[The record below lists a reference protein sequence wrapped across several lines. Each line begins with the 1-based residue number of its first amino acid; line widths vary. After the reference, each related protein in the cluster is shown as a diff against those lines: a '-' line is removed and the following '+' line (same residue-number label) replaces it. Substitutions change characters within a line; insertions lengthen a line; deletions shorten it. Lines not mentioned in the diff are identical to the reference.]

1 MVHSASVPLCGGHS
15 TCVTVVVCS
24 PLLHFLLSSPP
35 TPNLSWLV
43 WELALA
49 SDYNFALF
57 LVT

>member
-35 TPNLSWLV
+35 YPKL
-43 WELALA
+43 ELAGLGD
-49 SDYNFALF
+49 SSSQ
-57 LVT
+57 